1 VTSHCRGFESL
12 GRRSPPEFRYFGGR
26 IMTVLRTLT
35 AAAIV
40 STLAATSA
48 YAQAQ
53 RLSGDIQRVEGNL
66 VFAKGR
72 DGSALTVK
80 LADNV
85 VVTAV
90 LKATVADIKPGAYI
104 GSGAVPQ
111 ADGSQRAVEV
121 HIFAESMRGQGDGHR
136 PGWYGAPNGTMT
148 NGAVDPTGTVGAAG
162 TTSGG
167 DPVFVVK
174 YKEGEKRIVVPSNAH
189 IVRYEV
195 GSKSDLKAGEQ
206 FSIQAATKQADGTFT
221 APRINVGKDGGRP
234 F

>member
-1 VTSHCRGFESL
+1 MSKL
-12 GRRSPPEFRYFGGR
+12 Q
-26 IMTVLRTLT
+26 ILT
-35 AAAIV
+35 ATALVTALAV
-40 STLAATSA
+40 SAG
-48 YAQAQ
+48 YAQQQQQQTQ
-53 RLSGDIQRVEGNL
+53 RLAGTIERIDGNTI
-66 VFAKGR
+66 FAKGR
-72 DGSALTVK
+72 DGSAITLNVP
-80 LADNV
+80 DNV

-90 LKATVADIKPGAYI
+90 FKATVADIKPGAYI
-104 GSGAVPQ
+104 GSGATPQ
-111 ADGSQRAVEV
+111 ADGSQKAVEV

>member
-1 VTSHCRGFESL
+1 
-12 GRRSPPEFRYFGGR
+12 
-26 IMTVLRTLT
+26 MRTTHILT
-35 AAAIV
+35 AVVA
-40 STLAATSA
+40 TLAVSA
-48 YAQAQ
+48 ALAQQPQTQ
-53 RLSGDIQRVEGNL
+53 RLAGEIQRVEGNV

-72 DGSALTVK
+72 DGSAITLK
-80 LADNV
+80 LPDNV

-111 ADGSQRAVEV
+111 ADGSQKAVEV

-148 NGAVDPTGTVGAAG
+148 NGAVEPTGAVVSQA
-162 TTSGG
+162 SGG
-167 DPVFVVK
+167 DPSFVVK
-174 YKEGEKRIVVPSNAH
+174 YKEGDKRIVVPANAH

-195 GSKSDLKAGEQ
+195 GSKSDLKAGAP
-206 FSIQAATKQADGTFT
+206 FSIQAAAKQLDGTYT
-221 APRINVGKDGGRP
+221 APRINVGKDGGAP